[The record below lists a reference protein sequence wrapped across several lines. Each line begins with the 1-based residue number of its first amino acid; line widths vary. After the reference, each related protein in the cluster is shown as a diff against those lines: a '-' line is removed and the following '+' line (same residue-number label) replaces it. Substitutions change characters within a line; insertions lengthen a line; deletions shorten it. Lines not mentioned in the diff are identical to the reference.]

1 MFLAHNKIYIIS
13 GQFIICFNYTLFYEF
28 DKFCVI
34 IKEVLKPK
42 RNKMSKI
49 ILVEDEQI
57 LLKAL
62 SIQLLSA
69 GFEVLTANNGESGLE
84 LIKKEKP
91 DAILLDIMMPKMNGF
106 EVLEKLKKDELL
118 KNIPV
123 IVLSN
128 QGQEA
133 EKQKGM
139 ELGAVDYYVKSDTDL
154 TDLTAKVQAVL
165 KN

>member
-1 MFLAHNKIYIIS
+1 MA
-13 GQFIICFNYTLFYEF
+13 
-28 DKFCVI
+28 
-34 IKEVLKPK
+34 
-42 RNKMSKI
+42 KI

-69 GFEVLTANNGESGLE
+69 GFEVLTANNGEAGLE

-91 DAILLDIMMPKMNGF
+91 DVVLLDILMPKMTGF
-106 EVLEKLKKDELL
+106 EVLEHLKKDGAL

-128 QGQEA
+128 QGQES
-133 EKQKGM
+133 EKQKGLS
-139 ELGAVDYYVKSDTDL
+139 LGAADYYVKSDTDL
-154 TDLTAKVQAVL
+154 SELTEKVKAVL
-165 KN
+165 K

>member
-1 MFLAHNKIYIIS
+1 
-13 GQFIICFNYTLFYEF
+13 
-28 DKFCVI
+28 
-34 IKEVLKPK
+34 
-42 RNKMSKI
+42 MSKI

-69 GFEVLTANNGESGLE
+69 GFEVLTANNGEAGLE

-91 DAILLDIMMPKMNGF
+91 DAILLDILMPKMTGF
-106 EVLEKLKKDELL
+106 EVLEHLKKDAHL

-133 EKQKGM
+133 EKQKGLS
-139 ELGAVDYYVKSDTDL
+139 LGAADYYVKSDTDL
-154 TDLTAKVQAVL
+154 SDLTNKVKAVL
-165 KN
+165 EKK